1 MKDYSKS
8 KEPSDLQYWNVN
20 NLYGQAM
27 SQKLSVNNFE
37 QIKDTSQFNEDFK
50 KAIMKNMIKG
60 FFWKLMFNILKKYL
74 DFIMIYHFYQNN

>member
-74 DFIMIYHFYQNN
+74 DFIMIYHFYQNK

>member
-37 QIKDTSQFNEDFK
+37 QIKDTSQFNEDLK
-50 KAIMKNMIKG
+50 KAIMKNMIKD
-60 FFWKLMFNILKKYL
+60 FFWKLMFNILKSYL
-74 DFIMIYHFYQNN
+74 NFIMKYYFYQNE

>member
-20 NLYGQAM
+20 ILYGQAM

-37 QIKDTSQFNEDFK
+37 QIKDTSQFNEDLK
-50 KAIMKNMIKG
+50 KAIMKNMIKD
-60 FFWKLMFNILKKYL
+60 FFWKLMFNILKSYL
-74 DFIMIYHFYQNN
+74 NFIMKYYFYQNE